1 MKTNQLIDAGVAAS
15 LTDSA
20 VFRAR
25 QHRTAMAVIV
35 ASMAIA
41 VVLAAPA
48 AHAQDTGAQ
57 MNAPTTGEPIP
68 NSEIGHS
75 TRAWLDLQRSN
86 AQAAPALPMLGE
98 EAGYAWRRYMKSFD
112 TDIPVSFG
120 SMVQTGS
127 GQGGGAGG
135 AIMGGGGAY

>member
-15 LTDSA
+15 LAASA
-20 VFRAR
+20 VFRACH
-25 QHRTAMAVIV
+25 HRAAMAVLV
-35 ASMAIA
+35 ASMKIA
-41 VVLAAPA
+41 LVLVAPA
-48 AHAQDTGAQ
+48 AHAEGMDAQ
-57 MNAPTTGEPIP
+57 TDAQTTGEPVP

-112 TDIPVSFG
+112 TDIPTSFG
-120 SMVQTGS
+120 STVQTGN
-127 GQGGGAGG
+127 GQGGGVGG
-135 AIMGGGGAY
+135 ATMGGGGAY